1 MSIQLN
7 LLDCRDNL
15 LGILDGV
22 EVLVTGLFAGV
33 LAVLVT
39 LGKNETCKTLEDEFR
54 SVTAS

>member
-1 MSIQLN
+1 MHCSLH
-7 LLDCRDNL
+7 CRDNL

-22 EVLVTGLFAGV
+22 EVLATGLFAGV